1 MTEASE
7 GRITIGFKKPELLVS
22 LQDRPIIKYKG
33 PLKRLLEEK
42 KFQVTTTVDQNWY
55 PGNIPCRVACPIGT
69 NARGYSR
76 AIAEGKYQ
84 LAYLLARQNNPFVS
98 VLGKVCSAPCEPAC
112 QRGKVDEPVSIR
124 ALKYFAVEK
133 NTLSTKEVYRWLNKK
148 KSEVLLAQRDKPHR
162 VAVVGAG
169 PAGLSAAHDLALMGY
184 RVKVFEASGQ
194 PGGMLNTIPSYRLDG
209 EDIKRDIEGI
219 LFLGIELETNK
230 SCGKDF
236 SVTGLLKEYHAVLLA
251 PGLQRSKSLDIP
263 GIQLKGVLHGLEFLR
278 EVAARGKV
286 DLGKRIVVIG
296 GGDMALD
303 VARTALRLVGER
315 GEVRVIS
322 FEAAKGSK
330 PDRPQEEVSAHPSD
344 IATAEE
350 EGIAFYTSL
359 GPRQIVGEN
368 GWIKAVEL
376 RDVRTVYN
384 GDGQFN
390 PVFEEGEGATLEA
403 DTLILAL
410 GQDWDSSSLKGSGL
424 EPKEGIEN
432 PLQELGIDPK
442 TLMASHPGV
451 FFCGDAVGSRNIVEA
466 MASAQKA
473 AQSIHLY
480 LGGSGYLGL
489 NGPSQIV
496 PVKHHERMD
505 RFLIRTSIK
514 RMLPPIAPVETRRK
528 SLKEPL
534 ERSYSDHVG
543 REQGERC
550 LDCSI
555 SPVIGPY
562 YPCHVCGDCLD
573 VCPTECL
580 SLRFMNKQ
588 DIGAANGKLKEAEG
602 EGPWVGLL
610 IDEELCIHCGMCAE
624 ACPADAISMI
634 KFEEVE

>member
-22 LQDRPIIKYKG
+22 LQERPIIKYKG

-42 KFQVTTTVDQNWY
+42 KFQVTATIDQNWY

-148 KSEVLLAQRDKPHR
+148 KSKILLAKRDKPPR

-169 PAGLSAAHDLALMGY
+169 PAGLYAAHDLALMGY
-184 RVKVFEASGQ
+184 KVKVFEASGQ
-194 PGGMLNTIPSYRLDG
+194 PGGMLNIVPSYRLDR

-230 SCGKDF
+230 SCGRDF
-236 SVTGLLKEYHAVLLA
+236 GINELLKEYDAVLLA
-251 PGLQRSKSLDIP
+251 PGLQKSKTLNIP
-263 GIQLKGVLHGLEFLR
+263 GIQLKGVLQGVEFLR

-303 VARTALRLVGER
+303 VARTALRLMGE
-315 GEVRVIS
+315 GGKVSIVS
-322 FEAAKGSK
+322 FEAAKGSR
-330 PDRPQEEVSAHPSD
+330 PDMPQEELSAHPCN
-344 IATAEE
+344 IAEAEE
-350 EGIAFYTSL
+350 EGVAFHTSL
-359 GPRQIVGEN
+359 GPRQIIGKN

-376 RDVRTVYN
+376 EAVRTVYN
-384 GDGQFN
+384 GHGRFN
-390 PVFEEGEGATLEA
+390 PTFENGERATLEA

-424 EPKEGIEN
+424 VPQEGEG
-432 PLQELGIDPK
+432 LEIDPE
-442 TLMASHPGV
+442 TLMTSHPGV
-451 FFCGDAVGSRNIVEA
+451 FLCGDAVGSRSIVEA
-466 MASAQKA
+466 VASAQKA

-505 RFLIRTSIK
+505 RFLVRTSI
-514 RMLPPIAPVETRRK
+514 
-528 SLKEPL
+528 
-534 ERSYSDHVG
+534 
-543 REQGERC
+543 
-550 LDCSI
+550 
-555 SPVIGPY
+555 
-562 YPCHVCGDCLD
+562 
-573 VCPTECL
+573 
-580 SLRFMNKQ
+580 
-588 DIGAANGKLKEAEG
+588 
-602 EGPWVGLL
+602 
-610 IDEELCIHCGMCAE
+610 
-624 ACPADAISMI
+624 
-634 KFEEVE
+634 

>member
-1 MTEASE
+1 MAEARK
-7 GRITIGFKKPELLVS
+7 GRITIGFKNPELLVS
-22 LQDRPIIKYKG
+22 LQDRPIIRYKG
-33 PLKRLLEEK
+33 PSKRLLEEK
-42 KFQVTTTVDQNWY
+42 KFQVTTTIDQNWY

-76 AIAEGKYQ
+76 AIAEGRYQ
-84 LAYLLARQNNPFVS
+84 FAYLLARQNNPFVS

-148 KSEVLLAQRDKPHR
+148 KSKVLLAKRDKPPR
-162 VAVVGAG
+162 IAVVGAG

-184 RVKVFEASGQ
+184 KVKVFEASGQ
-194 PGGMLNTIPSYRLDG
+194 PGGMLNTIPSYRLNR

-230 SCGKDF
+230 SCGRDF
-236 SVTGLLKEYHAVLLA
+236 GINELLKEYHAVLLA
-251 PGLQRSKSLDIP
+251 PGQKPD
-263 GIQLKGVLHGLEFLR
+263 
-278 EVAARGKV
+278 
-286 DLGKRIVVIG
+286 
-296 GGDMALD
+296 
-303 VARTALRLVGER
+303 
-315 GEVRVIS
+315 IS
-322 FEAAKGSK
+322 F
-330 PDRPQEEVSAHPSD
+330 
-344 IATAEE
+344 
-350 EGIAFYTSL
+350 
-359 GPRQIVGEN
+359 
-368 GWIKAVEL
+368 
-376 RDVRTVYN
+376 
-384 GDGQFN
+384 
-390 PVFEEGEGATLEA
+390 
-403 DTLILAL
+403 
-410 GQDWDSSSLKGSGL
+410 LKGSGL
-424 EPKEGIEN
+424 ESQEGEG
-432 PLQELGIDPK
+432 LVIDPE
-442 TLMASHPGV
+442 TLMASRPGV
-451 FFCGDAVGSRNIVEA
+451 FFCGDAVESRNIVEA
-466 MASAQKA
+466 IASAQEA

-480 LGGSGYLGL
+480 LGGSGFLGL
-489 NGPSQIV
+489 KGPSQIV
-496 PVKHHERMD
+496 PVKHHERLD

-514 RMLPPIAPVETRRK
+514 RMLPPTVPIEK
-528 SLKEPL
+528 SKNGSGEPL
-534 ERSYSDHVG
+534 LEGSYSDHVA

-588 DIGAANGKLKEAEG
+588 DMGAENGKPKEAEG
-602 EGPWVGLL
+602 AGPWVGLL